1 MTTASLGDT
10 KPKNNNQKNDQ
21 SDDDLGWKFSL
32 KLGLMF
38 LLSRLPF
45 LHGFLPESLRLQLP
59 TGWNFEMF
67 WTAFSSGG
75 RRFYY
80 DYYCELKQPTSYA
93 PKVEVEPKFQ
103 LTEDDIRDFYYKG
116 YMGPFDLVPEDEIKE
131 LREYLVNHTLQQESS
146 LFSFENGDYEFDNQ
160 DGNLLTSWDEE
171 ITEQYKNFYINYL
184 KKMNRHFDEPRV
196 MELFENPA
204 VTERAAQLLG
214 SDLLLWRTTF
224 FDIEPGKKG
233 TELHQGSAWF
243 YENQQEP
250 VLTPH
255 NREELYQVTCWVA
268 LTDST
273 QENGCMIMY
282 PGTGDRIYPI
292 KLSDMEQDGANNVY
306 GPRGAKIDYPGG
318 LPEPDYLEVKAGQ
331 FILFSGRYIHG
342 SLDNNSE
349 NCRWGLNGRIAKTST
364 RVYTKAMLERTYHHK
379 YFRLKY
385 NSMNKWRAILLR
397 GEDKYGYNK
406 YE

>member
-1 MTTASLGDT
+1 MVTAQTKDVSDNNNNNSDDSLGW
-10 KPKNNNQKNDQ
+10 N
-21 SDDDLGWKFSL
+21 FSA
-32 KLGLMF
+32 KLGF
-38 LLSRLPF
+38 LYLLAKLKF
-45 LHGFLPESLRLQLP
+45 IHNLLPESLRNQLP
-59 TGWNFEMF
+59 TGWNSKMF

-80 DYYCELKQPTSYA
+80 DYYCQLKKPKSYQPLVAVDS
-93 PKVEVEPKFQ
+93 KFQ
-103 LTEDDIRDFYYKG
+103 LSEEDIRSFYHNG
-116 YMGPFDLVPEDEIKE
+116 YMGPFDLVSADEIEE
-131 LREYLVNHTLQQESS
+131 LRDYLVNTVVQRESS
-146 LFSFENGDYEFDNQ
+146 YFSFAGGDYEFDTE
-160 DGNLLTSWDEE
+160 DGNLLTSWDSE

-196 MELFENPA
+196 MELFEHPA

-214 SDLLLWRTTF
+214 PDLLLWRTTF
-224 FDIEPGKKG
+224 FDILPQSAG

-273 QENGCMIMY
+273 KENGCMIMY
-282 PGTGDRIYPI
+282 PGTGNEIYPI
-292 KLSDMEQDGANNVY
+292 KLDELDQSGANNVY
-306 GPRGAKIDYPGG
+306 GPRSAKIDYPGG
-318 LPEPDYLEVKAGQ
+318 LPEPNYLEVKAGQ

-342 SLDNNSE
+342 SLDNKSN
-349 NCRWGLNGRIAKTST
+349 NTRWGLNGRIAKTST
-364 RVYTKAMLERTYHHK
+364 KVYTKAMLEKSYHHK

-385 NSMNKWRAILLR
+385 NSMNKWKSILLR
-397 GEDKYGYNK
+397 GEDRFGYNK
-406 YE
+406 Y

>member
-1 MTTASLGDT
+1 
-10 KPKNNNQKNDQ
+10 
-21 SDDDLGWKFSL
+21 
-32 KLGLMF
+32 MF
-38 LLSRLPF
+38 LLSRLAF
-45 LHGFLPESLRLQLP
+45 LHPLLPSDLCLKLP

-80 DYYCELKQPTSYA
+80 DYYCKLNQPTSYEA
-93 PKVEVEPKFQ
+93 KVKVDPKFKLSEQ
-103 LTEDDIRDFYYKG
+103 DIRDFYHKG
-116 YMGPFDLVPEDEIKE
+116 YMGPFDLIPEDQIAD
-131 LREYLVNHTLQQESS
+131 LREYLTNDLLQRESS
-146 LFSFENGDYEFDNQ
+146 LFSFEDGDYEFDEA
-160 DGNLLTSWDEE
+160 DGNLLTSWDDE
-171 ITEQYKNFYINYL
+171 ITEEYKSYYINYL

-196 MELFENPA
+196 MELFTKPA
-204 VTERAAQLLG
+204 VTERAAQILG
-214 SDLLLWRTTF
+214 EDLLLWRTTF
-224 FDIEPGKKG
+224 FDIPPNSRG

-250 VLTPH
+250 VLTPE
-255 NREELYQVTCWVA
+255 NREELYQVTCWIA

-273 QENGCMIMY
+273 KDNGCMIMY

-292 KLSDMEQDGANNVY
+292 KLDEMDQGSANNVY
-306 GPRGAKIDYPGG
+306 GPRAAKIDYPGG
-318 LPEPDYLEVKAGQ
+318 LPKPDYLEVKAGQ

-342 SLDNNSE
+342 SLDNNSN

-385 NSMNKWRAILLR
+385 NSMDKWRAILLR
-397 GEDKYGYNK
+397 GEDKYGFNK
-406 YE
+406 YD